1 MPDGRVKS
9 DRFIQKQSSCWWV
22 QGWLGH
28 WKESKW
34 QIWVLDKEENK
45 NSKGQFKRS
54 LLLHGVS
61 LVPQTVKNPPAMW
74 EIWVQ
79 SLNWEKPLE
88 EGMATYSSILDWRIP
103 KDKRSLAGLTMLKP
117 FTVWITTNYGKFL
130 KEIEIPDHLT
140 CLLRKL
146 YAGQEA
152 TLRTRHGQWTSSK
165 LGKEY
170 IKSVCCHPAY
180 LTYMQSTSCEMPGWM
195 KQKLQSRL

>member
-74 EIWVQ
+74 EIWVR

-88 EGMATYSSILDWRIP
+88 ERMATYSSILDWRIP

-130 KEIEIPDHLT
+130 KRQKYQTTLPASWENCMQDKKQHLEPDMDNGPVPNWE
-140 CLLRKL
+140 RS
-146 YAGQEA
+146 
-152 TLRTRHGQWTSSK
+152 TSS
-165 LGKEY
+165 LY
-170 IKSVCCHPAY
+170 VVTLLI
-180 LTYMQSTSCEMPGWM
+180 
-195 KQKLQSRL
+195 

>member
-180 LTYMQSTSCEMPGWM
+180 LTYMQSTSCEMPGWWIT
-195 KQKLQSRL
+195 S